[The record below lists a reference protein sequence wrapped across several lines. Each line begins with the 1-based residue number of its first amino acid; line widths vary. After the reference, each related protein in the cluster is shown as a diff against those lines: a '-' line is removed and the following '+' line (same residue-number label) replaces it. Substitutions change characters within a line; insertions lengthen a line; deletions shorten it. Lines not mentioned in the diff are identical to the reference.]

1 MKQDIQLNFDQ
12 LECIYTKLGTY
23 IQHVI
28 ELRDAAEE
36 YYNVISEQV
45 SETFKGEAQIWYDFV
60 LMKIEALLYYAIT
73 DQELLERYLTDMQ
86 AIIAPK
92 DPTQMM
98 RVDRAD
104 ICWNLSQVADTLL
117 GLADV
122 YFGYS
127 ISYPDYKATIWND
140 LFSGYSISERIEL
153 EKKESEN
160 RCYNYWRMSDMR
172 SDLRNAITA
181 HIENHNEEYIENQST
196 NSVDNTLWTVYNT
209 RIKAFE
215 NKDDELGKEAQTF
228 YEEFD
233 AFKDYATD
241 FLYKGAKFAKGF
253 WDAAVGTLDGLYTLY
268 MAMKPENQLMC
279 WVGLMNPA
287 AEQRITGFNE
297 TIKLLFTDQEL
308 LLENIGQGLTDS
320 LETEGIS
327 YYLGGMAFD
336 SLLGYGSAKVIE
348 KIADLAGTG
357 KTAGKIADVLDEGG
371 TDVLNN
377 LKPQNLMDELASSG
391 VKYNPDDVIAVTK
404 TADGKLVWLEN
415 GTDTAGLNHIITEH
429 ADDFLNKGIT
439 QEQIPDYVMNALE
452 NGKIVGYQGRGTGRP
467 IYEFTYNGE
476 IHKVAITVGDNGFVV
491 GANPK

>member
-404 TADGKLVWLEN
+404 TADEKLVWLEN

>member
-279 WVGLMNPA
+279 WVGLMNPST
-287 AEQRITGFNE
+287 EQRITGFNE

-371 TDVLNN
+371 T
-377 LKPQNLMDELASSG
+377 G
-391 VKYNPDDVIAVTK
+391 VKVTSSLGNDIDITPSSNHSTVTK
-404 TADGKLVWLEN
+404 NPGYKGVPNSSIDILDSNGNISTRRWYDSNGNAYRDVDMTNHGNPATHPDWPHEHIWKYGEDGKP
-415 GTDTAGLNHIITEH
+415 I
-429 ADDFLNKGIT
+429 
-439 QEQIPDYVMNALE
+439 
-452 NGKIVGYQGRGTGRP
+452 GR
-467 IYEFTYNGE
+467 
-476 IHKVAITVGDNGFVV
+476 
-491 GANPK
+491 

>member
-215 NKDDELGKEAQTF
+215 NKDDELGKEAKTF

-336 SLLGYGSAKVIE
+336 SLIGYGSAKVIE

-371 TDVLNN
+371 SKTEVIMPS
-377 LKPQNLMDELASSG
+377 KPH
-391 VKYNPDDVIAVTK
+391 T
-404 TADGKLVWLEN
+404 N
-415 GTDTAGLNHIITEH
+415 GTQGHWETILDEVDVMKNSGDYSKIYV
-429 ADDFLNKGIT
+429 NKGLSNEIPGAKPNRRPDIMGVRNNGLIDQVEVPSKT
-439 QEQIPDYVMNALE
+439 DIPDLLIDRMIDNQRIIGDRAG
-452 NGKIVGYQGRGTGRP
+452 NIKIRDIGG
-467 IYEFTYNGE
+467 N
-476 IHKVAITVGDNGFVV
+476 
-491 GANPK
+491 

>member
-28 ELRDAAEE
+28 ELRDVAEE

-279 WVGLMNPA
+279 WVGLMNPST
-287 AEQRITGFNE
+287 EQRITGFNE

-357 KTAGKIADVLDEGG
+357 KTAGKIADVLDETSYGKSSGNLNWDAIVSKKGETRVDHINRHAVPNNSRETHGVFNGNPIDMVNDAWEQRHLVEPISDGMGG
-371 TDVLNN
+371 TIYNIPYKNAGYESGFINTGAQMDYITIVT
-377 LKPQNLMDELASSG
+377 MDESADL
-391 VKYNPDDVIAVTK
+391 I
-404 TADGKLVWLEN
+404 TAFPSFG
-415 GTDTAGLNHIITEH
+415 
-429 ADDFLNKGIT
+429 
-439 QEQIPDYVMNALE
+439 DY
-452 NGKIVGYQGRGTGRP
+452 
-467 IYEFTYNGE
+467 
-476 IHKVAITVGDNGFVV
+476 HK
-491 GANPK
+491 